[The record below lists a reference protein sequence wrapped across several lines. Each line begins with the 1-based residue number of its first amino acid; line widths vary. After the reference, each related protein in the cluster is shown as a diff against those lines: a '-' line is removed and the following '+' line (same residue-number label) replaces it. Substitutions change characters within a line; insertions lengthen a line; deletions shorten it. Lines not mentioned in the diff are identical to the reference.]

1 MIPKVIHYC
10 WFGEKPIPDSVRR
23 CMQSWQKFCPD
34 YLIVEWNEK
43 NFNIKECPQYVID
56 AYHRKKWAFVTDYVR
71 LRVVYEYGGIYFDTD
86 VELVKKIDFLLK
98 YSAFFGFENKK
109 YISTGLGFGAER
121 GCGLLYEMME
131 MYQTIPFILEDGS
144 ENKKTCPVINTE
156 IFLKHGLE
164 QKDKQQILEGNI
176 MILPSICMC
185 PIDFETGYRRKSKKT
200 ISVHWFHASWMERAE
215 KEYHKK
221 HRQALLEEK
230 KNDWKYL
237 PNRMIKKLL
246 GEKIYLKIKGWIR
259 YDNG

>member
-1 MIPKVIHYC
+1 
-10 WFGEKPIPDSVRR
+10 
-23 CMQSWQKFCPD
+23 
-34 YLIVEWNEK
+34 
-43 NFNIKECPQYVID
+43 
-56 AYHRKKWAFVTDYVR
+56 
-71 LRVVYEYGGIYFDTD
+71 
-86 VELVKKIDFLLK
+86 
-98 YSAFFGFENKK
+98 
-109 YISTGLGFGAER
+109 
-121 GCGLLYEMME
+121 
-131 MYQTIPFILEDGS
+131 
-144 ENKKTCPVINTE
+144 
-156 IFLKHGLE
+156 
-164 QKDKQQILEGNI
+164 

-185 PIDFETGYRRKSKKT
+185 PIDFETGYRRKSKKK

>member
-1 MIPKVIHYC
+1 MIERDGYMIPKKKSRLALKCI
-10 WFGEKPIPDSVRR
+10 E
-23 CMQSWQKFCPD
+23 SWHQYCPD
-34 YLIVEWNEK
+34 YEMIEWNKENFDIDMNGYTRMCYAEK
-43 NFNIKECPQYVID
+43 KY
-56 AYHRKKWAFVTDYVR
+56 AYLSDYVR
-71 LRVVYEYGGIYFDTD
+71 LWVVEKYGGIYFDTD

-215 KEYHKK
+215 REYHKK

>member
-1 MIPKVIHYC
+1 
-10 WFGEKPIPDSVRR
+10 
-23 CMQSWQKFCPD
+23 MQSWQKFCPD

-230 KNDWKYL
+230 SA
-237 PNRMIKKLL
+237 PRCRPPPASR
-246 GEKIYLKIKGWIR
+246 R
-259 YDNG
+259 YPAAGTIAARPGSPARRRGHMYCRSPAAGQGQRVRPRRKPARH

>member
-10 WFGEKPIPDSVRR
+10 WFGGNPLPNIAVKCIN
-23 CMQSWQKFCPD
+23 SWKKYFPD
-34 YLIVEWNEK
+34 YEIIEWNES
-43 NFNIKECPQYVID
+43 NFDLFSCDYCREAYD
-56 AYHRKKWAFVTDYVR
+56 AKKWAFVSDYAR
-71 LRVVYEYGGIYFDTD
+71 FKILYEHGGVYFDTD

-215 KEYHKK
+215 REYHKK

>member
-1 MIPKVIHYC
+1 M
-10 WFGEKPIPDSVRR
+10 
-23 CMQSWQKFCPD
+23 
-34 YLIVEWNEK
+34 
-43 NFNIKECPQYVID
+43 
-56 AYHRKKWAFVTDYVR
+56 
-71 LRVVYEYGGIYFDTD
+71 
-86 VELVKKIDFLLK
+86 KKIDFLLK

-200 ISVHWFHASWMERAE
+200 ISVHWFHASWMERVE